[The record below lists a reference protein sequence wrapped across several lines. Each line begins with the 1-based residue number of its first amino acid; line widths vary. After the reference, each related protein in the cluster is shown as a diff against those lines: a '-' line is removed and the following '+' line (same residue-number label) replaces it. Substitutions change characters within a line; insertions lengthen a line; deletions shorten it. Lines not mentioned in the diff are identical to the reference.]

1 MGEKEMSQDIL
12 TTADLTNPMEAVR
25 FTQRA
30 RRQMFD
36 ELTAGGQKL
45 SDNFKE
51 VRELLKDVD
60 ATALLTRKLD
70 IEEQAAT
77 DASRLLGNHKAL
89 REFLGGKDPYKIG
102 NGSPIPVAERVEG
115 ALPGEVPAREVKFVP
130 GEKDQGEQ
138 QLAVADFVSIDE

>member
-1 MGEKEMSQDIL
+1 MSQDIL
-12 TTADLTNPMEAVR
+12 TTADLTNPLEAVR

-30 RRQMFD
+30 RRKMFD
-36 ELTAGGQKL
+36 ELTEGGAKL

-51 VRELLKDVD
+51 VKELLKDVD

-77 DASRLLGNHKAL
+77 EQGRILGNHKAL
-89 REFLGGKDPYKIG
+89 RDMLGGKDPYRISPD
-102 NGSPIPVAERVEG
+102 SPIPVAERVEG
-115 ALPGEVPAREVKFVP
+115 ALPGQVPSRAVKFVP

-138 QLAVADFVSIDE
+138 QLSVADFVSIEE